1 MALRSWRCDALA
13 RYAMAVLSMFAA
25 LVSMAFLLHSAY
37 TRWYYMTFAFAV
49 ETALCIALCMIV
61 LGL

>member
-1 MALRSWRCDALA
+1 
-13 RYAMAVLSMFAA
+13 MAVLSMFAA

-49 ETALCIALCMIV
+49 ETALCVALCMIV

>member
-1 MALRSWRCDALA
+1 
-13 RYAMAVLSMFAA
+13 MAVISMFAA

-49 ETALCIALCMIV
+49 EAALCITVCMIL
-61 LGL
+61 LGM